1 MISQPSININKYEDV
16 HETSDYLRVVGW
28 GGGSVVTT
36 GGGSG
41 VLGLS
46 GVSHVS
52 DIAVVVVGVV
62 GHGLGAAIGKS
73 NGVGSSNNTV
83 TVIVLLLLES
93 SLGVVIGDSV
103 GELVGRDLSKVS
115 SGISSLHGGVVSGSV
130 VDNWGGGVGGSG
142 VNHRGVVR
150 GSVVDSVD
158 SVVDSVDSS
167 TVQSVG
173 GISNDGSVGS
183 EGLALG
189 GGPVLSLV
197 RFAHCLVA
205 DLAVAV

>member
-1 MISQPSININKYEDV
+1 MRMLARP
-16 HETSDYLRVVGW
+16 DYLSVVGR
-28 GGGSVVTT
+28 GRSSVVST
-36 GGGSG
+36 GRGSG

-52 DIAVVVVGVV
+52 NITVVVVGVV
-62 GHGLGAAIGKS
+62 GDSLGSAIGKS

-83 TVIVLLLLES
+83 AVIVLLLVEG
-93 SLGVVIGDSV
+93 SLGVVISHGV
-103 GELVGRDLSKVS
+103 GELVGRHLSKVS
-115 SGISSLHGGVVSGSV
+115 SGISGLHRGVISGSVMDNGGGGIGRGGVNHGGVV
-130 VDNWGGGVGGSG
+130 GSG
-142 VNHRGVVR
+142 MDSMDHRGGVVR
-150 GSVVDSVD
+150 GGVVDSVD
-158 SVVDSVDSS
+158 SMGNNTVS

-197 RFAHCLVA
+197 RFAH
-205 DLAVAV
+205 

>member
-41 VLGLS
+41 VHGLS

-73 NGVGSSNNTV
+73 NRVGSSNNTV
-83 TVIVLLLLES
+83 TIIVLLLLEG

-103 GELVGRDLSKVS
+103 GEHVGRGLSKVS

-130 VDNWGGGVGGSG
+130 VDNWGGGVGGGGVVGSG

-158 SVVDSVDSS
+158 SR

-189 GGPVLSLV
+189 GGPVLSL
-197 RFAHCLVA
+197 
-205 DLAVAV
+205 

>member
-73 NGVGSSNNTV
+73 NGVRSSNNTV
-83 TVIVLLLLES
+83 TVIVLLLLEG

-103 GELVGRDLSKVS
+103 GEHVGRGLSKVS
-115 SGISSLHGGVVSGSV
+115 SGISSLHGGVVS
-130 VDNWGGGVGGSG
+130 SG

-197 RFAHCLVA
+197 RFAH
-205 DLAVAV
+205 

>member
-1 MISQPSININKYEDV
+1 MMLASP
-16 HETSDYLRVVGW
+16 DYLSVIGRDR
-28 GGGSVVTT
+28 GSVVST
-36 GGGSG
+36 GRGSG

-52 DIAVVVVGVV
+52 NITVIVVGVV
-62 GHGLGAAIGKS
+62 GHSLGSAIGKS

-83 TVIVLLLLES
+83 AVIVLLLVEG
-93 SLGVVIGDSV
+93 SLGVVVSHGV
-103 GELVGRDLSKVS
+103 GELVGRDLSKVIS
-115 SGISSLHGGVVSGSV
+115 DVSGLHGGVVSGGV
-130 VDNWGGGVGGSG
+130 MDNGSGGIGGGGVNHGGSVVG
-142 VNHRGVVR
+142 GGMDSMDHRGGVVR
-150 GSVVDSVD
+150 GGVVDSVD
-158 SVVDSVDSS
+158 SVGNNLVS

-197 RFAHCLVA
+197 RFAH
-205 DLAVAV
+205 

>member
-41 VLGLS
+41 VHGLS

-130 VDNWGGGVGGSG
+130 VDNGGGGVGRGGVVGSS

-173 GISNDGSVGS
+173 CISNDGSVGS

-189 GGPVLSLV
+189 GGPMLSLV
-197 RFAHCLVA
+197 RFAH
-205 DLAVAV
+205 